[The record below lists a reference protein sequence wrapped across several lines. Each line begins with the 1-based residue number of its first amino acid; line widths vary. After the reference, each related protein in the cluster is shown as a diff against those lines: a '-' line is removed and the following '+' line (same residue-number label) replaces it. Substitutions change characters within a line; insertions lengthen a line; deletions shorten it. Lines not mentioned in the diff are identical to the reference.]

1 MLNSLYKSYTYL
13 CGCVTMKRSAKKQTK
28 KKLKAFFL
36 IFFFRL
42 GRTLI
47 KCSIT
52 IIMSDLAV
60 AVAYYFVCVFLMK
73 NILLISS
80 FYLCSLLVTH
90 F

>member
-1 MLNSLYKSYTYL
+1 MCNYEKI
-13 CGCVTMKRSAKKQTK
+13 GKKTK
-28 KKLKAFFL
+28 KRKAEGLFL
-36 IFFFRL
+36 NFFFRL